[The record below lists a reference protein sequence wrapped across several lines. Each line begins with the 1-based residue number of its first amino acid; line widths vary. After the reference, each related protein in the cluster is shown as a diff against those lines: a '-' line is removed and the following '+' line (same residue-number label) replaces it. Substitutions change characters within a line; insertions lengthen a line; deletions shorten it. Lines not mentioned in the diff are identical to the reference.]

1 VIYRE
6 KLDKR
11 LIVNT
16 VFDIWPD
23 ALAIRFLTNLAGQ
36 LQAEPSAHLPQNNQQ
51 YIIATVANQTYWSYT
66 PRALFFASDRFNR
79 WQELSRA
86 TSKEAD
92 AAMLAE
98 LYQTYRLGSLEPKYP
113 DMRLRFF
120 SANGISKC
128 YCRIKKRHSGNHRA
142 NAFW

>member
-1 VIYRE
+1 
-6 KLDKR
+6 
-11 LIVNT
+11 
-16 VFDIWPD
+16 
-23 ALAIRFLTNLAGQ
+23 
-36 LQAEPSAHLPQNNQQ
+36 LPQNNQQ

-120 SANGISKC
+120 LQTVFRNATVEL
-128 YCRIKKRHSGNHRA
+128 KKRHSGNHRA